1 MGGFMYFCLLKYKFA
16 LLLLRILKNRLVE
29 NIELL
34 KQINRIQQGLIKKGI
49 VVDKLVKDLKTLRGF
64 FIEEKIP
71 RLVKIIRFTYEHIE
85 NYKTFD
91 ISIPEDEGNETE
103 DTLSVDEQRIES
115 LLYLL
120 SLMEKPTQK
129 LNAED
134 LDYYM
139 HAFTTYAEMH

>member
-1 MGGFMYFCLLKYKFA
+1 M
-16 LLLLRILKNRLVE
+16 E

-34 KQINRIQQGLIKKGI
+34 KQINKIQQSLIKNGI
-49 VVDKLVKDLKTLRGF
+49 VVDKLVKDLKKLRSF
-64 FIEEKIP
+64 FIDEKIP
-71 RLVKIIRFTYEHIE
+71 RLVKIVRFTYEHIE

-91 ISIPEDEGNETE
+91 ISMPEDEGNDAEE
-103 DTLSVDEQRIES
+103 VLSVDEQRVES
-115 LLYLL
+115 LSYLL

-139 HAFTTYAEMH
+139 HAFTAYADMH

>member
-1 MGGFMYFCLLKYKFA
+1 
-16 LLLLRILKNRLVE
+16 VE

-34 KQINRIQQGLIKKGI
+34 KQINKIQQSLIKNGI
-49 VVDKLVKDLKTLRGF
+49 VVDKLVKDLKKLRSF
-64 FIEEKIP
+64 FIDEKIP
-71 RLVKIIRFTYEHIE
+71 RLVKIVRFTYEHIE

-91 ISIPEDEGNETE
+91 ISMPEDEGNDAEE
-103 DTLSVDEQRIES
+103 VLSVDEQRVES
-115 LLYLL
+115 LSYLL

-139 HAFTTYAEMH
+139 HAFTAYADMH